1 MNKQNKLSKRRKQ
14 LKIIRSSVLAGKTG
28 KEILKE
34 LRSQKLGMRTQTLYD
49 EIRSYKG
56 LKPSD
61 KKVKKKTKQQKLRVQ
76 DIDFDIIY
84 RMSFIIRDVPLHS
97 RVLARNYLGFRL
109 TAFSYDKKYLEQN
122 EKYLAGKLLELASK
136 YCATRYGLKDITEN
150 ENWVRYRTKY
160 DMTNIE
166 NPVEVAFNEAKRYN
180 NRWIFR
186 VEKDGVEQYNDEGS
200 F

>member
-1 MNKQNKLSKRRKQ
+1 MSESSRLSKRRKQ
-14 LKIIRSSVLAGKTG
+14 LKIIRSGVLSGKTG
-28 KEILKE
+28 KDIQIE
-34 LRSQKLGMRTQTLYD
+34 LREQKLGMRTKTLYD
-49 EIRSYKG
+49 EIRSFKG

-61 KKVKKKTKQQKLRVQ
+61 KKVKKKTKQEKLNIS
-76 DIDFDIIY
+76 DKDFDIIF

-122 EKYLAGKLLELASK
+122 EKYLATKLLELASK
-136 YCATRYGLKDITEN
+136 YAYSKYSLKDITEN

-160 DMTNIE
+160 DMTFIE
-166 NPVEVAFNEAKRYN
+166 SPVEIVWNHAKRYN
-180 NRWIFR
+180 NKWIFR
-186 VEKDGVEQYNDEGS
+186 VEKDGVEQYSDEGS